1 MSSIDIDSTG
11 RQWVTVTIPGDQGIA
26 DMEVLSVGKASE
38 EMNEKYITNSRS
50 HMAHMDHSAGNHE
63 KEKRKKGKKSIDAV
77 HYLQALQEE
86 EFDMYEFLQRC
97 L

>member
-63 KEKRKKGKKSIDAV
+63 KEKRKKGKKKYRRSSLPPSTARGGV
-77 HYLQALQEE
+77 RHV
-86 EFDMYEFLQRC
+86 
-97 L
+97 